1 MQNFTV
7 AGVPRSLAQDG
18 WWIDPPQPEVQGRE
32 ARGRRGWVL
41 LGLVVLGDVLF
52 WRQAGPGVSLAVFL
66 LALALVLRGAG
77 TLARR
82 DWGLVGVVVCLLPL
96 VERVQALSVGFA
108 LAGVLG
114 FGLWLRRGAV
124 ADVLRLLP
132 ALPRLLPLGFRDG
145 VAELRALRG
154 TRADAGRWARAL
166 ALPLG
171 LGLCFAGLLIAANP
185 VLAEGLDGFGWHDPA
200 RGLFWGG
207 LALILWPVMALP
219 RAEMAETQFRGPGW
233 RFGGVVNLGAVTSSL
248 WLFNAMFAVQSV
260 MDAAFLWGGATLPA
274 GMSHASYAHRGAYP
288 LVVTAL
294 LAGLFALI
302 SRPYAAESRV
312 LRALLLAWIGQNL
325 LLTASALLRLQAYV
339 EAYGLT
345 YLRISA
351 AIWMG
356 LVALGLAL
364 VAWAVW
370 RGRGNGWLALR
381 AAGLGVGVLYA
392 CCFVNFAEKIAAGNL
407 AAAAEGRL
415 AYGLDLAY
423 LCELGPDGWAP
434 MDRAG
439 AAAGCA
445 MLAID
450 LNPPA
455 IEGWRDWSY
464 RSARILAAK
473 GEVNAD
479 FDRRR

>member
-1 MQNFTV
+1 MQSFTV

-18 WWIDPPQPEVQGRE
+18 WWIDPPQDEVGARE
-32 ARGRRGWVL
+32 VRGRRGWAL
-41 LGLVVLGDVLF
+41 LGLVVLGDLLF
-52 WRQAGPGVSLAVFL
+52 WRQAGPGLSLALFL
-66 LALALVLRGAG
+66 LVLALVLRGAG
-77 TLARR
+77 ALARR
-82 DWGLVGVVVCLLPL
+82 DWGLVAVGLCLLPL
-96 VERVQALSVGFA
+96 VERVQALSLGFA
-108 LAGVLG
+108 LMGVLG

-124 ADVLRLLP
+124 ADVLRLVP
-132 ALPRLLPLGFRDG
+132 ALPPLLPLAVRDAL
-145 VAELRALRG
+145 AELRAMRG

-171 LGLCFAGLLIAANP
+171 LGMCFAGLLIAANP
-185 VLAEGLDGFGWHDPA
+185 VLAEGFDGLGWNDPA
-200 RGLFWGG
+200 RGLFWAG

-219 RAEMAETQFRGPGW
+219 RAEMAEARFRGPGW

-248 WLFNAMFAVQSV
+248 WLFNAMFAVQSA
-260 MDAAFLWGGATLPA
+260 MDAAFLWGGAALPA

-415 AYGLDLAY
+415 AYALDLAY
-423 LCELGPDGWAP
+423 LCELGPDGWRP
-434 MDRAG
+434 MYRAG

-445 MLAID
+445 MLEID

-455 IEGWRDWSY
+455 LEGWRDWSW
-464 RSARILAAK
+464 RSARILASK
-473 GEVNAD
+473 GEAD
-479 FDRRR
+479 ANFDRRR